1 MKIIFVITFFVI
13 AVGLLGGV
21 GYFLFKDK
29 VTPIKLIDQVL
40 ETNDTIKL
48 VDFFEINPEF
58 LFLAEIPKEFEAEYV
73 PQLKA
78 INIYNPL
85 LQGNNNIEK
94 SQVYISFFKASK
106 FLTLNTVNITKQEKT
121 IIHGK
126 EAILYEIT
134 KKDGVPNFL
143 VISYK
148 MASFPC
154 MIVFSCLVILTVF
167 KVKNLLALK
176 KLIYTWDFS
185 ILLLPCKSGLYIFI
199 AFN

>member
-143 VISYK
+143 GQPDWRNFTHRALDIRLTKDSPSYFYSFAY
-148 MASFPC
+148 ASDLEEKIFND
-154 MIVFSCLVILTVF
+154 IIDS
-167 KVKNLLALK
+167 LLFMNQ
-176 KLIYTWDFS
+176 T
-185 ILLLPCKSGLYIFI
+185 
-199 AFN
+199 N